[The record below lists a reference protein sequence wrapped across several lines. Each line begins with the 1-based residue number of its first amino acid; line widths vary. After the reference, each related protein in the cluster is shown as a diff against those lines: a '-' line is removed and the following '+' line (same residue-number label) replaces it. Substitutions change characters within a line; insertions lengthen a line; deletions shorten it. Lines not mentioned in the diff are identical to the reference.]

1 MRIVKQ
7 TIHEK
12 LSKQQKDRWPFGQR
26 SFVGP
31 SAAKNSALD
40 WGNKDA
46 IQYKCNATGS
56 LQVSYTYDAWG
67 KPLAATGQGFLN
79 MFAYCNHNPINMI
92 DSAGCLPEWIKGL
105 VKWYVSAIIMPKVE
119 YIEETWA
126 EFHVE
131 ITDAANYRKTKFNLF
146 DKIEEYHNLLMGW

>member
-1 MRIVKQ
+1 MAA
-7 TIHEK
+7 T
-12 LSKQQKDRWPFGQR
+12 
-26 SFVGP
+26 VG
-31 SAAKNSALD
+31 
-40 WGNKDA
+40 A
-46 IQYKCNATGS
+46 INPLRYRGY
-56 LQVSYTYDAWG
+56 VYDAETG
-67 KPLAATGQGFLN
+67 LYYLQSRYDNPETGRFINADGYATTGQGFLN

-105 VKWYVSAIIMPKVE
+105 VKWYVSAIIVPKVE

-131 ITDAANYRKTKFNLF
+131 ITDTTNYQKTKFNLF